1 MVTVS
6 NFVKPYLLLFFAVV
20 TGGFGSATWAE
31 GSCTLPDHLE
41 QPRLQ
46 RVDCSNDVAPDSW
59 VLALS
64 WSPKHCATVDPRR
77 PKNAVQCGLNRF
89 GFVAHGLWGQRA
101 TARGKCE
108 QPRHCAKSLVPQ
120 RTIRETLCTIPG
132 VELIQGEWQKHGTC
146 SGMSADDFFA
156 KARAL
161 WSALV
166 KPDVL
171 ALVNDR
177 NEVKAGRIAEAFVA
191 ANRASGLFD
200 DAVAVR
206 VASGNQLDEVLV
218 CYDLDFRYA
227 ACTGG
232 RTPAR
237 QTIKVVRPRER

>member
-1 MVTVS
+1 M
-6 NFVKPYLLLFFAVV
+6 KPLLAALCALAAA
-20 TGGFGSATWAE
+20 GGPGTAGAADT
-31 GSCTLPDHLE
+31 CTLPSHLDK
-41 QPRLQ
+41 PPLQ

-101 TARGKCE
+101 KARGKCE
-108 QPRHCAKSLVPQ
+108 QPRNCAKSLVPQ

-132 VELIQGEWQKHGTC
+132 VALIQGEWQKHGTC
-146 SGMSADDFFA
+146 SGMSADDYFA
-156 KARAL
+156 KTRAL

-191 ANRASGLFD
+191 ANRAAGLFE

-206 VASGNQLDEVLV
+206 EASGNHFDEVLV

-227 ACTGG
+227 ACTAG

-237 QTIKVVRPRER
+237 QTIKIVRPRER